1 MIKFKNFYKNIIK
14 KYHYNILDT
23 GSTEI
28 QIILITIKINN
39 LFSHIF
45 NNNKDKNAKKNY
57 LKLNSKRLKLL
68 KYLKKKKINIYKDII
83 NELEINIDMVK
94 W

>member
-1 MIKFKNFYKNIIK
+1 MLKIKDFYKNIIK
-14 KYHYNILDT
+14 KYYYNILDT
-23 GSTEI
+23 GSSEV

-39 LFSHIF
+39 LFFHIS
-45 NNNKDKNAKKNY
+45 NNNNDKNAKKNY

-68 KYLKKKKINIYKDII
+68 KYLKRKKINIYKNIMK
-83 NELEINIDMVK
+83 ELEINIDMVK